1 MMMSS
6 GMSLFNL
13 LVILLLSLVPTL
25 SFADEGSFWDQRY
38 RGWMWF
44 EETEKEVKEEEW
56 PKTRKFTTE
65 EMEQIKEKNERFAK
79 ELELLKHVM
88 IRYPDNLEHV
98 RRYKEKE
105 KIMLDNAMVLG
116 RSFMMANFLNPDL
129 NDQLENPQ
137 NLYGRRTKAEIDE
150 KLNSEKLK
158 QVAKEVELFL
168 FFKGD
173 CLYCE
178 ILEKHLAR
186 FAGLYGFKVEAVST
200 DGANSRYFKTHHNNK
215 ELIEKLALK
224 QMPTVIAVTNDSSLR
239 FELARGAVSVADLE
253 NNSLLMHKY
262 LEALGSK
269 ERDRETKEGRE

>member
-1 MMMSS
+1 MELLKTMSS
-6 GMSLFNL
+6 GMLLFNL
-13 LVILLLSLVPTL
+13 LVILLLNLVPNL
-25 SFADEGSFWDQRY
+25 SFAQDGSFWDQRY

-44 EETEKEVKEEEW
+44 EEAEREVKEENE
-56 PKTRKFTTE
+56 PKTKEFTVE
-65 EMEQIKEKNERFAK
+65 EMEKIKEENERFAK

-88 IRYPDNLEHV
+88 IRYPDNFEHV

-116 RSFMMANFLNPDL
+116 KSFLMANFLNPDL

-150 KLNSEKLK
+150 KLNNEKLR
-158 QVAKEVELFL
+158 QVAKNVELFL

-178 ILEKHLAR
+178 VLEKHLAR
-186 FAGLYGFKVEAVST
+186 FASLYGFKVEAVSL
-200 DGANSRYFKTHHNNK
+200 DGTSSTYFKTHHNNK
-215 ELIEKLALK
+215 ELIEKLELK

-253 NNSLLMHKY
+253 ANSLLMHRY
-262 LEALGSK
+262 LE
-269 ERDRETKEGRE
+269 EKEGSQ